1 MNKTERIM
9 LFTLASINFVNIMD
23 FMIMMP
29 LGPNLIS
36 TFGITPSDF
45 GLLVSSY
52 SISAFISGIVT
63 TFIINKFDRKDYL
76 MRVFIGFLIGTFACG
91 LAPTYITLLI
101 ARFATGLFGGV
112 LGAIILAIVSDA
124 IPFERRGQ
132 AMGFIMAA
140 FSLASVAGVPFGIFI
155 ATHTKQY
162 SFLGWHAPF
171 LLLAILGIP
180 VYFLVSKFV
189 PRQSKEL
196 QLAASQMDVMKN
208 IKAIFSNKN
217 NLLALSFGVVMMMGH
232 FCIIPFLS
240 PYMVSNVGMREED
253 LPLIY
258 LVGGGVTI
266 FTSPLIGKLAD
277 KFGKLIVFIS
287 LALVYVIPV
296 YLITNLGPHPLYMV
310 LTLSAVFFIFSGRF
324 IPMQAMVTGAVDP
337 KIRASFMSFNS
348 SIQQLANGVA
358 AFFAGIVVTTV
369 NGKLVNYEVLGYFSV
384 GMALLS
390 VFIATRLRS
399 SDGNKF

>member
-9 LFTLASINFVNIMD
+9 LFTLAAINFVNIMD

-36 TFGITPSDF
+36 TFGIRPSDF

-63 TFIINKFDRKDYL
+63 TFIINKFERKDYL
-76 MRVFIGFLIGTFACG
+76 MRIFIGFLIGTFACG
-91 LAPTYITLLI
+91 LAPTYITLLV
-101 ARFATGLFGGV
+101 ARFITGLFGGV

-124 IPFERRGQ
+124 VPFERRGQ

-140 FSLASVAGVPFGIFI
+140 FSLASVAGVPFGIYI
-155 ATHTKQY
+155 ATHTKQF

-171 LLLAILGIP
+171 LFLAVLGIP

-189 PRQSKEL
+189 PRQSKAI
-196 QLAASQMDVMKN
+196 QLAASQMDVSKN
-208 IKAIFSNKN
+208 IKAIFNNRN
-217 NLLALSFGVVMMMGH
+217 NLLALLFGVVMMMGH
-232 FCIIPFLS
+232 FAIIPFLS

-258 LVGGGVTI
+258 FVGGGVTI

-277 KFGKLIVFIS
+277 KFGKMIVFVA
-287 LALVYVIPV
+287 LAALYTIPV

-310 LTLSAVFFIFSGRF
+310 LTLSATFFIFSGRF

-348 SIQQLANGVA
+348 SIQQLANGTA
-358 AFFAGIVVTTV
+358 TFFAGVVVTTFD
-369 NGKLVNYEVLGYFSV
+369 GKLVNYEILGYFSIA
-384 GMALLS
+384 MALLS
-390 VFIATRLRS
+390 IFVAYKLRS

>member
-1 MNKTERIM
+1 
-9 LFTLASINFVNIMD
+9 MD

-76 MRVFIGFLIGTFACG
+76 MRVFIGFLVGTFACG
-91 LAPTYITLLI
+91 LAPTFITLLI

-155 ATHTKQY
+155 ATHSKQY

-196 QLAASQMDVMKN
+196 QLAAAQMDVMKN

-277 KFGKLIVFIS
+277 KFGKLVVFIS
-287 LALVYVIPV
+287 LAAIYVIPV

-310 LTLSAVFFIFSGRF
+310 LTLSAIFFIFSGRF
-324 IPMQAMVTGAVDP
+324 IPMQAMVTGAVEP
-337 KIRASFMSFNS
+337 TVRASFMSFNS
-348 SIQQLANGVA
+348 SIQQLANGIA

-369 NGKLVNYEVLGYFSV
+369 DGKLVNYEVLGYFSI

-390 VFIATRLRS
+390 IFIATRLRS
-399 SDGNKF
+399 SDGKKF

>member
-29 LGPNLIS
+29 LGPNLIK
-36 TFGITPSDF
+36 TFNITASDF
-45 GLLVSSY
+45 GILVSSY
-52 SISAFISGIVT
+52 SISAFISGIIT
-63 TFIINKFDRKDYL
+63 TFIINKFERKDYL
-76 MRVFIGFLIGTFACG
+76 MRIFIGFLIGTFACG
-91 LAPTYITLLI
+91 LAPTFQTLLI
-101 ARFATGLFGGV
+101 ARFVTGLFGGV

-124 IPFERRGQ
+124 VPFDRRGQ
-132 AMGFIMAA
+132 AMGIIMAA
-140 FSLASVAGVPFGIFI
+140 FSLASVLGVPFGIFM

-162 SFLGWHAPF
+162 NFLGWHAPF
-171 LLLAILGIP
+171 LFLAVLGIP
-180 VYFLVSKFV
+180 VYFLVRKFV
-189 PRQSKEL
+189 PRQTAAV
-196 QLAASQMDVMKN
+196 QLAAKQMDVGKN
-208 IKAIFSNKN
+208 IEAIFTNKN
-217 NLLALSFGVVMMMGH
+217 NLLALLFGVVMMMGH

-277 KFGKLIVFIS
+277 KFGKLVMFIV
-287 LALVYVIPV
+287 LALLYIIPV
-296 YLITNLGPHPLYMV
+296 FLITNLEPHPLPIV
-310 LTLSAVFFIFSGRF
+310 LTITGVFFIFSGRF

-348 SIQQLANGVA
+348 SIQQLANGVS
-358 AFFAGIVVTTV
+358 AFLAGLVVTTV
-369 NGKLVNYEVLGYFSV
+369 DGQLVNYNLLGYFSV

-390 VFIATRLRS
+390 IFIAYKLRS
-399 SDGNKF
+399 SNGSKF

>member
-1 MNKTERIM
+1 
-9 LFTLASINFVNIMD
+9 MD

-36 TFGITPSDF
+36 TFGITPADF

-140 FSLASVAGVPFGIFI
+140 FSLASVAGVPFGIYI

-162 SFLGWHAPF
+162 DFLGWHAPF

-196 QLAASQMDVMKN
+196 QLAAAQMDVMKN

-277 KFGKLIVFIS
+277 KFGKLVVFIS
-287 LALVYVIPV
+287 LATVYVIPV

-358 AFFAGIVVTTV
+358 AFFAGVVVTTV
-369 NGKLVNYEVLGYFSV
+369 DGKLVHYEILGYFSV

-390 VFIATRLRS
+390 IYIASRLRS
-399 SDGNKF
+399 VDGQKF

>member
-9 LFTLASINFVNIMD
+9 LFTLAAINFVNIMD

-29 LGPNLIS
+29 LGPNLIK
-36 TFGITPSDF
+36 TFNITASDF
-45 GLLVSSY
+45 GILVSSY
-52 SISAFISGIVT
+52 SISAFISGIIT
-63 TFIINKFDRKDYL
+63 TFIINKFERKDYL
-76 MRVFIGFLIGTFACG
+76 MRIFIGFLIGTFACG
-91 LAPTYITLLI
+91 LAPTFQTLLI
-101 ARFATGLFGGV
+101 ARFVTGLFGGV

-124 IPFERRGQ
+124 VPFDRRGQ
-132 AMGFIMAA
+132 AMGIIMAA
-140 FSLASVAGVPFGIFI
+140 FSLASVLGVPFGIFM

-162 SFLGWHAPF
+162 DFLGWHAPF
-171 LLLAILGIP
+171 LFLAVLGIP
-180 VYFLVSKFV
+180 VYFLVRKFV
-189 PRQSKEL
+189 PRQTAAV
-196 QLAASQMDVMKN
+196 QLAAKQMDVGKN
-208 IKAIFSNKN
+208 IEAIFTNKN
-217 NLLALSFGVVMMMGH
+217 NLLALLFGVVMMMGH

-277 KFGKLIVFIS
+277 KFGKLVMFIA
-287 LALVYVIPV
+287 LALLYIIPV
-296 YLITNLGPHPLYMV
+296 FLITNLEPHPLPIV
-310 LTLSAVFFIFSGRF
+310 LTITGVFFIFSGRF

-348 SIQQLANGVA
+348 SIQQLANGVS
-358 AFFAGIVVTTV
+358 AFLAGLVVTTV
-369 NGKLVNYEVLGYFSV
+369 DGKLVNYNLLGYFSV

-390 VFIATRLRS
+390 IFIAYKLRS
-399 SDGNKF
+399 SNGSKF

>member
-1 MNKTERIM
+1 MTKTEKIM
-9 LFTLASINFVNIMD
+9 LFTLAAINFVNIMD

-29 LGPNLIS
+29 LGPNLIK
-36 TFGITPSDF
+36 TFNITASDF
-45 GLLVSSY
+45 GILVSSY
-52 SISAFISGIVT
+52 SISAFISGIIT
-63 TFIINKFDRKDYL
+63 TFIINKFERKDYL
-76 MRVFIGFLIGTFACG
+76 MRIFIGFLIGTFACG
-91 LAPTYITLLI
+91 LAPTYQTLLI

-124 IPFERRGQ
+124 VPFERRGQ
-132 AMGFIMAA
+132 AMGIIMAA
-140 FSLASVAGVPFGIFI
+140 FSLASVLGVPFGIFM

-162 SFLGWHAPF
+162 DYLGWHAPF
-171 LLLAILGIP
+171 LFLAVLGIP
-180 VYFLVSKFV
+180 VYFLVRKFV
-189 PRQSKEL
+189 PRQTVAV
-196 QLAASQMDVMKN
+196 QLAAKQMDVGKN
-208 IKAIFSNKN
+208 IEAIFTNKN
-217 NLLALSFGVVMMMGH
+217 NLLALLFGVVMMMGH

-277 KFGKLIVFIS
+277 KFGKLVMFIV
-287 LALVYVIPV
+287 LALLYIIPV
-296 YLITNLGPHPLYMV
+296 FLITNLDPHPLPLV
-310 LTLSAVFFIFSGRF
+310 LTITGVFFIFSGRF

-348 SIQQLANGVA
+348 SIQQLANGVS
-358 AFFAGIVVTTV
+358 AFLAGLVVTTV
-369 NGKLVNYEVLGYFSV
+369 NGKLVNYNLLGYFSV

-390 VFIATRLRS
+390 IFIAHKLRS
-399 SDGNKF
+399 SNGSKF

>member
-9 LFTLASINFVNIMD
+9 LFTLAAINFVNIMD

-29 LGPNLIS
+29 LGPNLIK
-36 TFGITPSDF
+36 TFNITASDF
-45 GLLVSSY
+45 GILVSSY
-52 SISAFISGIVT
+52 SISAFISGIIT
-63 TFIINKFDRKDYL
+63 TFIINKFERKDYL
-76 MRVFIGFLIGTFACG
+76 MRIFIGFLIGTFACG
-91 LAPTYITLLI
+91 LAPTYATLLV

-132 AMGFIMAA
+132 AMGIIMAA
-140 FSLASVAGVPFGIFI
+140 FSLASVLGVPFGIFI

-162 SFLGWHAPF
+162 DFLGWHAPF
-171 LLLAILGIP
+171 LFLAVLGIP

-189 PRQSKEL
+189 IKQTAAV
-196 QLAASQMDVMKN
+196 QLAAKQMDVSKN
-208 IKAIFSNKN
+208 IKAIFSNTN
-217 NLLALSFGVVMMMGH
+217 NLLALLFGVVMMMGH

-240 PYMVSNVGMREED
+240 PYMVSNVGLREED

-258 LVGGGVTI
+258 LVGGGLSI

-277 KFGKLIVFIS
+277 RFGKLLIFVS
-287 LALVYVIPV
+287 LALLYVIPV
-296 YLITNLGPHPLYMV
+296 YFITNLAPQPLFVV
-310 LTLSAVFFIFSGRF
+310 LTISGIFFIFSGRF

-348 SIQQLANGVA
+348 SIQQLANGVS
-358 AFFAGIVVTTV
+358 AFLAGFVVTTV
-369 NGKLVNYEVLGYFSV
+369 DGKLVHYNLLGYFSI

-390 VFIATRLRS
+390 IFIASKLRS
-399 SDGNKF
+399 SNGSKF

>member
-1 MNKTERIM
+1 
-9 LFTLASINFVNIMD
+9 MD

-162 SFLGWHAPF
+162 TFLGWHAPF

-208 IKAIFSNKN
+208 IKAIFNNKN

-369 NGKLVNYEVLGYFSV
+369 DGKLVNYEVLGYFSV